1 MGPLGSMLAL
11 TAVDPA
17 VGTTTRGMGE
27 DMAISPDLSRRNNGQ
42 AISSDCAD
50 GEVRGH
56 AADGA
61 FRAPAEEE
69 LSLANELVLERL
81 LARSARIVMTD
92 VQP

>member
-1 MGPLGSMLAL
+1 MLAM
-11 TAVDPA
+11 AVVYPA
-17 VGTTTRGMGE
+17 AGSTTRGMGK
-27 DMAISPDLSRRNNGQ
+27 DMAISPDLPRRNNGQ

-81 LARSARIVMTD
+81 LARSTRIVMTD